1 MNIRLKYKKTGDI
14 CYISHLDVIK
24 LLERII
30 RRAKLKVGYSEG
42 FNPHPKISFS
52 PALQLGVQSLSEFV
66 DITLDEEYEL
76 SHILKKMNESS
87 VDGLEFIEGK
97 ILEGKVNSIVAF
109 ITHSKYEI
117 LIPKEE
123 IEIKELE
130 EVLNSI
136 NTKDEI
142 MLTKK
147 TKKGKIKEYNM
158 KEFIGNI
165 EITDSNDSIKL
176 TLTVCSGS
184 DKSINPKT
192 VIEHIKNIL
201 DKDFDFELIKLEA
214 FHIDEKDNKLY
225 LI

>member
-1 MNIRLKYKKTGDI
+1 MNIRLKYKKIGDI
-14 CYISHLDVIK
+14 SYISHLDIIK

-52 PALQLGVQSLSEFV
+52 PALQLGVQSMSEFV
-66 DITLDEEYEL
+66 DITLDEEYDL
-76 SHILKKMNESS
+76 DYIINKMNESS
-87 VDGLEFIEGK
+87 VDGLEFIEGI
-97 ILEGKVNSIVAF
+97 ILEGKVNSIVSF
-109 ITHSKYEI
+109 ITHSNYEI
-117 LIPKEE
+117 IISKEE
-123 IEIKELE
+123 IDVENLKEA
-130 EVLNSI
+130 VQTINSK
-136 NTKDEI
+136 NEI

-158 KEFIGNI
+158 KEYIGYI
-165 EITDSNDSIKL
+165 EIMDSDEAIKL

-184 DKSINPKT
+184 DKSINPKI
-192 VIEHIKNIL
+192 VIEYIKNIL

-214 FHIDEKDNKLY
+214 FHMDEKENKLY